1 MRIEA
6 VIEGTG
12 GWGQHFPLPVPFNP
26 GSRPFWPAPA
36 SLCFFH
42 EKYCATVCVFLL
54 FLPLP
59 ATLGLL
65 LKASFFLPSRT
76 LSVYV
81 SPGYPSP
88 LFPVTTDPGQIIGR
102 RRRFHG
108 REIMRESLVNIRS
121 CPFRDFEIFVPSRLP
136 ALGYPS
142 LMAFELS
149 LTRH

>member
-1 MRIEA
+1 MSKPS
-6 VIEGTG
+6 VSCT
-12 GWGQHFPLPVPFNP
+12 FNL

-36 SLCFFH
+36 SLRFFH
-42 EKYCATVCVFLL
+42 AQYCAIMCIFFPL

-65 LKASFFLPSRT
+65 LKASFF
-76 LSVYV
+76 
-81 SPGYPSP
+81 SPLAYPSP
-88 LFPVTTDPGQIIGR
+88 LFPETTDPGQIIGR
-102 RRRFHG
+102 GRRFHG
-108 REIMRESLVNIRS
+108 RKITRESLVNIRS